1 MGRNHGFPRE
11 TAAQMS
17 FSTRPPRRSMV
28 NIGTL
33 SYTAPEV
40 YMRRGA
46 DLAADIWSLGV
57 VLYVMLTGTNPF
69 RNGKE
74 TTKQVGPSA

>member
-1 MGRNHGFPRE
+1 
-11 TAAQMS
+11 
-17 FSTRPPRRSMV
+17 MV